1 MLKTWSVAPMPALS
15 LRAGIVALLL
25 LGSLAAGYWL
35 GWDPPVVFL
44 LFVPVALAGWWFR
57 YEIALAVAVLATV
70 LPALAER
77 LADAPGLD
85 SAGWAGVLLAGALL
99 ARVTFLERTRR
110 REAET
115 QAAAYAAL
123 EARCQDLE
131 EVYRRQ
137 GRFLQIAAHEFK
149 TPLTIILGA
158 ADLIQ
163 LQGARMSEE
172 RLRALVATLPLA
184 GRQLRLL
191 IDNLLDQ
198 GRLERGSLDV
208 AQDLIDFPL
217 LAREAVAAVA
227 VGADAGRVSVDCAD
241 GLAEVY
247 GDAPQLGR
255 AVVNLVSN
263 ALKYSPP
270 DSPVQVRVAPRGAGV
285 ALAVVDEGPGI
296 APAEQERIFDPYYR
310 GPAAVAGRST
320 GSGLGLSIVRETV
333 RRFGGRVEVQS
344 ALGTGSTFTI
354 WLPASGERA
363 CPPDIAESRGT

>member
-1 MLKTWSVAPMPALS
+1 MLKTWSIAPMPALS

-35 GWDPPVVFL
+35 GWQPPVVYL
-44 LFVPVALAGWWFR
+44 LFVPGALAGWWFR
-57 YEIALAVAVLATV
+57 YEVALAVAALAAL

-85 SAGWAGVLLAGALL
+85 GAGWAGVLLAGALL

-110 REAET
+110 R
-115 QAAAYAAL
+115 QAAAHATAYAAL
-123 EARCQDLE
+123 EARCRDLE

-158 ADLIQ
+158 VDLIQ
-163 LQGARMSEE
+163 LRGAHMSEE
-172 RLRALVATLPLA
+172 RLRALVATMPLA

-198 GRLERGSLDV
+198 GRLERGSLDL

-217 LAREAVAAVA
+217 LVRDAVAGVA
-227 VGADAGRVSVDCAD
+227 VGPDAGRVGVDCAE
-241 GLAEVY
+241 GLPDVY
-247 GDAPQLGR
+247 GDAPQLLR

-270 DSPVQVRVAPRGAGV
+270 GSPVRVQVAPRGAGV

-310 GPAAVAGRST
+310 GPGASAGRSA

-344 ALGTGSTFTI
+344 TPGAGSTFTI
-354 WLPASGERA
+354 WLPTAGDSV
-363 CPPDIAESRGT
+363 ESRGT